1 MGNNHYPPNSS
12 QVAALPGRFAPRPA
26 PPVAT
31 VSLSTTSPNW
41 GHDDAGRRHHSFDT
55 PRNRAVP
62 SLPALSSTKKTSLVK
77 RFINHFNNSANHL
90 SMRSESRLD
99 NLDEGFDRT
108 GNGAFYLPESKIDTL
123 VEVLASSITNSTQ
136 SPGSAIH
143 HKELPLPPPRAP
155 TAPPMFGTFD
165 TERPLP
171 VDGGTARKGM
181 SLGLSLVSST
191 VSCPVLRSQLSDKP
205 SLGNRALGKDASP
218 TETIPFS
225 SIPRSFGTRLQE
237 TQGTEQTI
245 VAAGTIRVLDQTLR
259 QSAQHFQQN
268 QCLRS
273 QSVPYTE
280 FHFNPV
286 SGQTPNLITYHTNN
300 KRSSA
305 LYPSNNS
312 ATSSP
317 VSPPSTTYGSSD
329 IPKRKKLPPSQPSK
343 LQQQQQHHPQQQPQ
357 QHQQP
362 QQDQRPSNSRR
373 QSQLNQAP
381 VYQELEN
388 RNILLESELI
398 SERQRSANLQNEN
411 SNLQSQ
417 NTDFQN
423 QIDDLRDLLDELN
436 QRQELANHGF
446 GAAAGNFLQGSE
458 VRQRWKTLGWK
469 IRQFIHAVSSGTEI
483 GDHHG
488 GVEDYEGSADGGGG
502 GGADD
507 GNGGSSRWGQ
517 LSSEQAVLGRQQQQK
532 QSRQGPGV
540 QSSSKTPTTNANDIL
555 RSITPHYRTLLA
567 MKDGRQLLAE
577 AAIWSLLVTEVFGT
591 KETAS
596 WMHWAGTLSGNFRV
610 MVAEGFQRGHHRNSK
625 EFHRWRC
632 HTASFLATL
641 PSEGDVRAHAELVV
655 QSLEHTLWYTLTG
668 GGGGGGGG
676 GTTGTGNKSKASRGG
691 GSSGGKAGNLNNL
704 RSGLLEIVLSA
715 IQFDKELCQQQAF
728 WYCQY
733 PTSTTG
739 RDKNG
744 TTRFDP
750 QQMETL
756 NGDSK
761 SVGSG
766 AVVTLMVSPMLV
778 KAGDSYGKG
787 YGVSET
793 IEKSVVHVVSK
804 YWEDNGYSTSPSPS
818 PAPTSSRSRGRGMSL
833 TGTAPETTSAMVV
846 YRAPSTRP
854 GRSGHASRPAT
865 TEKIK
870 EGKKGK
876 GKKLWGGL
884 KRRTAS
890 KVTRSD
896 MYDN

>member
-12 QVAALPGRFAPRPA
+12 QVAASPGRFAPHPA

-41 GHDDAGRRHHSFDT
+41 GHDDAGRRHRSFDT

-62 SLPALSSTKKTSLVK
+62 LLPALSSTKKTSLVK

-99 NLDEGFDRT
+99 NPDDGFDRT
-108 GNGAFYLPESKIDTL
+108 GNGGFYLPESKVDTV

-143 HKELPLPPPRAP
+143 HKQLPLPPPRAP

-181 SLGLSLVSST
+181 SLDLSLVSST
-191 VSCPVLRSQLSDKP
+191 VSRPVLMSQLSDKP

-218 TETIPFS
+218 TETIPLS
-225 SIPRSFGTRLQE
+225 SIPRSFGTQLQE
-237 TQGTEQTI
+237 TQGTEQTM

-259 QSAQHFQQN
+259 QSPQHFQQN

-286 SGQTPNLITYHTNN
+286 SGQTPNLTTYHTNN

-317 VSPPSTTYGSSD
+317 VSPSSTTYGSSD

-343 LQQQQQHHPQQQPQ
+343 LQQQQQQQQRPQQQTQ

-362 QQDQRPSNSRR
+362 QQDQRPSHSRR

-381 VYQELEN
+381 VFQELEN
-388 RNILLESELI
+388 CNILLESELI

-411 SNLQSQ
+411 SNLQ
-417 NTDFQN
+417 N

-436 QRQELANHGF
+436 QPQESANHGS

-488 GVEDYEGSADGGGG
+488 GVEDYEGSADGGGGG

-577 AAIWSLLVTEVFGT
+577 AAIWSLLVKEVFGT
-591 KETAS
+591 RETAS
-596 WMHWAGTLSGNFRV
+596 WMHWAGTLSGHLRV
-610 MVAEGFQRGHHRNSK
+610 MVAEGFQRGNHQNSK

-655 QSLEHTLWYTLTG
+655 QRLEHTLWYTLTG
-668 GGGGGGGG
+668 GGGSGP
-676 GTTGTGNKSKASRGG
+676 TGTGNKSKAFRGG
-691 GSSGGKAGNLNNL
+691 GGSRGKVGNLNNL
-704 RSGLLEIVLSA
+704 RSGLVEIVLSA
-715 IQFDKELCQQQAF
+715 IQFDKDLCQQQAF

-750 QQMETL
+750 QQMEAL

-787 YGVSET
+787 YDVSET
-793 IEKSVVHVVSK
+793 MEKSVVHVVSK
-804 YWEDNGYSTSPSPS
+804 YWEDNGYSPPPSPS

-833 TGTAPETTSAMVV
+833 TGI
-846 YRAPSTRP
+846 YRAPSS
-854 GRSGHASRPAT
+854 RSGRMHVGGPPAG
-865 TEKIK
+865 KMK

-876 GKKLWGGL
+876 GKKFWGGL
-884 KRRTAS
+884 KRRTAF

-896 MYDN
+896 MYDD